1 MGAGYIF
8 SGISKGIQYGLQNK
22 MSQMS
27 MSLMQRQQK
36 FAEDQLN
43 DPLAQ
48 KKRQLEVEKLQ
59 LGVDATKAV
68 NAKVAGQTPGITS
81 QIIMSQYDQAKGNV
95 SMLLHGGEDAKSWLA
110 DVKSLKQD
118 ATAIGADGKS
128 LLSSAELSKVNDLL
142 NNSAS
147 MAHVQLA
154 NKLKGDENVA
164 GLKQMHDYLLTP
176 EGKEAFIKKT
186 GVTIDQMNKIT
197 TAYDPNGIY
206 TEAMEDN
213 SIDIAGRVATW
224 DTKDYKNINLSD
236 VYSEVSNIES
246 KYQNGELSR
255 TDYMTFSKKLK
266 PMAIKMDMAK
276 QGVKRGVDRFWGKD
290 YKSTAQAVLTYV
302 DKAIPKG
309 DNSNSGYETRYNLQT
324 EINGYLEAEGVTPGS
339 VKDADVKLAKS
350 IANQVVAKHFIETY
364 PTLSEGRN
372 VLNPEVRELILA
384 EANKKVAKAKT
395 ENILAIKNQ
404 DYGSAGIEG
413 SF

>member
-1 MGAGYIF
+1 
-8 SGISKGIQYGLQNK
+8 
-22 MSQMS
+22 

-43 DPLAQ
+43 DPVAQ
-48 KKRQLEVEKLQ
+48 KKRQLEVDVLQ
-59 LGVDATKAV
+59 QKVNKENKIIDAI
-68 NAKVAGQTPGITS
+68 AGQGAGLTAQG
-81 QIIMSQYDQAKGNV
+81 IMSQYDQAKGNV
-95 SMLLHGGEDAKSWLA
+95 SMLLHGGEDAKSYTA
-110 DVKSLKQD
+110 SVDQLKKD
-118 ATAIGADGKS
+118 AVAIGADGKS
-128 LLSSAELSKVNDLL
+128 LLSKTEQSKINDLL
-142 NNSAS
+142 NNSTS

-154 NKLKGDENVA
+154 NKLKGDENV
-164 GLKQMHDYLLTP
+164 GELKKMHDYLLTP

-276 QGVKRGVDRFWGKD
+276 QGVKGGVKQFWGKN

-309 DNSNSGYETRYNLQT
+309 DKSNTGYETRYNLQT

-339 VKDADVKLAKS
+339 INDADIKLAKS

-364 PTLSEGRN
+364 PTLSEGRT
-372 VLNPEVRELILA
+372 VLNPEARELILA
-384 EANKKVAKAKT
+384 EANKKVARGKA
-395 ENILAIKNQ
+395 ENVLAIKNK
-404 DYGSAGIEG
+404 DYGAYGIEG